1 MYALWTIKELA
12 IIVKSRMHKS
22 KWKHVMRNA

>member
-1 MYALWTIKELA
+1 MYALLINELA